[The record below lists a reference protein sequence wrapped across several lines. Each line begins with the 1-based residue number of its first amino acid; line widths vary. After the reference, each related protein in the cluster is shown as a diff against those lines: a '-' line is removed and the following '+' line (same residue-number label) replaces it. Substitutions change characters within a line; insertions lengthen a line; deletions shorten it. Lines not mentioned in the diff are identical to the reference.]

1 LKLSTVFPI
10 AEQYNT
16 HSDFL
21 LRKYSDDV
29 TRAFLN
35 RLFNLGVRWDIFRI
49 KRFLEQ
55 NPILSSFERILSEI
69 KLPYEIGEEDPS
81 FFLKLDKTYDLY
93 LNKRTGKFRN
103 YLKRI
108 ERKIGEAGQYYFC
121 QVEIN
126 GNIHDAYTQLL
137 LIEKNSWKHIHGTAI
152 SSIRRQK
159 EFYQKLCTGFHKT
172 GLLHL
177 EFMYL
182 NDNPIAYN
190 LGVIKDNIYF
200 YLKTSFDERY
210 RKHSPST
217 LLRAHLIK
225 KLIKG
230 YLRDIYWNILG
241 KTIKNPDWS
250 NAPKSIEFICKGNIC
265 RSPFAQ
271 YIVEK
276 TAGSRIN
283 DEIKIDSAGLEA
295 KERDR
300 SPGNAILAASD
311 YGINLEN
318 HKPKSIDRKMF
329 EGSAMVIVMET
340 CQFQALKKRFPE
352 SMDKIFL
359 LPLFENNKNAE
370 MRGFYRYNI
379 QDPYGKSLN
388 EFHVC
393 FRRIERCLEG
403 LFDEIEKR

>member
-1 LKLSTVFPI
+1 MIRADIVDTPEKVIELKKVWKDIFISSSHEPSTSYEWTNALLLNHVRENDKFRLIIFRDNRDILGFIPLIITEESNYGLKLSTVFPI

-69 KLPYEIGEEDPS
+69 KLPYEIREEEPS

-159 EFYQKLCTGFHKT
+159 EFYEKLCTGFHKT

-177 EFMYL
+177 EFMYF

-225 KLIKG
+225 KLIKDKIKILDFPG
-230 YLRDIYWNILG
+230 EPYEWERQWTEDLRWHKSLLIYNRTLNARIYRTY
-241 KTIKNPDWS
+241 KKIKNMKKKLNNKRCINFHNPKDLK
-250 NAPKSIEFICKGNIC
+250 APK
-265 RSPFAQ
+265 RS
-271 YIVEK
+271 
-276 TAGSRIN
+276 T
-283 DEIKIDSAGLEA
+283 
-295 KERDR
+295 
-300 SPGNAILAASD
+300 
-311 YGINLEN
+311 
-318 HKPKSIDRKMF
+318 
-329 EGSAMVIVMET
+329 
-340 CQFQALKKRFPE
+340 
-352 SMDKIFL
+352 
-359 LPLFENNKNAE
+359 
-370 MRGFYRYNI
+370 
-379 QDPYGKSLN
+379 
-388 EFHVC
+388 
-393 FRRIERCLEG
+393 
-403 LFDEIEKR
+403 